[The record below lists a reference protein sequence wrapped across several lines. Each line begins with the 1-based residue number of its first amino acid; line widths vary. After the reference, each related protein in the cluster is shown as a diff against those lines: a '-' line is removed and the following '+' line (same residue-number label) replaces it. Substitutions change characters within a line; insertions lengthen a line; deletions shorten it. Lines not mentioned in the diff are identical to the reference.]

1 MSIDIKELSI
11 KEKIGQMIIVGIDST
26 YITERTKKL
35 ILDYK
40 IGGVILYRKNF
51 KTYEDLLN
59 LVKELKSLNR
69 SNKIPL
75 FISIDQEGGRVNR
88 MPKEIMNLPSASKI
102 ANTKNIDLVR
112 EAASVTGEILKKSGF
127 SMNFSPVLDIKRFED
142 NHAIGDRCYGE
153 NKEDVI
159 KYGIPVMEELKKQ
172 GIISVIK
179 HFPGHG
185 ATKKDSHFM
194 LPTIQIPLKT
204 LEQDDM
210 EIFNEAIKRGADAI
224 LVGHLRIKRLTG
236 MYPASL
242 SRKFIIRTLRK
253 KYKFKGLIIS
263 DDLKMRAI
271 KFIYGPQLAIRKAFE
286 AGNDV
291 IIFRFD
297 RKQEEAAINEVINLT
312 KKNRIREYRI
322 NRSVKRILEMKEKYG
337 VSDLEQVE
345 RIDVDKINLRISEIK
360 EGVSLKWYLWLL
372 RNF

>member
-360 EGVSLKWYLWLL
+360 EGVSLK
-372 RNF
+372 